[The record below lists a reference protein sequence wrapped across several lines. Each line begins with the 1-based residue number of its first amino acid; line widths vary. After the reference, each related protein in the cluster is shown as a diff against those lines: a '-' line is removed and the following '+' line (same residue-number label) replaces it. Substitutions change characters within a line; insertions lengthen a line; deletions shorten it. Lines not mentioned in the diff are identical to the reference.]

1 MGLNSSPQWIYLF
14 SFSTFWVFHPCFK
27 TDGISSFA
35 CVNVCSGYFYATA
48 IVKLWLYPNPSPG
61 DESNGFKGKKTL
73 FLIGLGILS
82 LRLAFCGRITRV
94 LCRML
99 RSEASSKI
107 MGTLCSFC
115 FHLDGIFLHFD
126 VKDVI
131 FYIPPFMHSMKFLF
145 DLN

>member
-1 MGLNSSPQWIYLF
+1 MVSLVL
-14 SFSTFWVFHPCFK
+14 H
-27 TDGISSFA
+27 
-35 CVNVCSGYFYATA
+35 VNVCSGYFYATA

-61 DESNGFKGKKTL
+61 DESNGFKEKKTL